1 MKKIILPT
9 DFSDNAWKA
18 MSYAATLFGSEP
30 CHYIVINTYSMPMQ
44 NIQTGVDDFYEPL
57 QRASNEGLDQAIA
70 DFKELDIHE
79 DSVIEKIS
87 EFGYVLSNIIALEE
101 KGKADVVVMGTR
113 GVSGVG
119 EYFIGST
126 TAEVMAK
133 SKCPVICVPNS
144 ASLTIP
150 KKIMIA
156 LDKNGLKFISS
167 IAEIMRLA
175 ELFKSKVEFVYVVNN
190 ETDEDA
196 QIRELD
202 RFVIDNFYDGIN
214 HDFIRIDGEYVED
227 SLKEYAV
234 SNDIQLIGMVK
245 HERGFWEG
253 LFHRSMTKT
262 MAFHSDIP
270 LFIVHD

>member
-1 MKKIILPT
+1 
-9 DFSDNAWKA
+9 

-57 QRASNEGLDQAIA
+57 QRASNEGLDKTIA
-70 DFKELDIHE
+70 DFKGLDIHE

-87 EFGYVLSNIIALEE
+87 EFGYVLSNIVALEE

-156 LDKNGLKFISS
+156 LDKNGLKFVSS

-227 SLKEYAV
+227 SLKQYAV
-234 SNDIQLIGMVK
+234 SNEIQLIGMVK